1 MKVGDLVKFR
11 TPPSSEY
18 QNLFPSFEGK
28 MAIVASILKDAD
40 SEAELLITV
49 MMAGK
54 LEDWYQRYFEVI
66 SS

>member
-18 QNLFPSFEGK
+18 PNLFPSFEGK
-28 MAIVASILKDAD
+28 MAIVASVLKGAGYEAD
-40 SEAELLITV
+40 WQITV
-49 MMAGK
+49 VMAGK
-54 LEDWYQRYFEVI
+54 LESWSKRYFEVI